1 CELHKILLDSVRGQS
16 KAPGQFRIDQNWIGK
31 AGCSIEQAS
40 FVPPAP
46 LQLPNF
52 LQAWEAYMDFDDS
65 DFLLQAAVVH
75 AQFELLHP
83 FKDGNGR
90 IGRILIPLFLYQKKA
105 LSEPMFYLSEY
116 LEANRDE
123 YYQGLKGISEQGDW
137 NTWIAFFLKAISV
150 QAKQNS
156 LRVRAIMALYEE
168 MKITIQD
175 ITHSQYA
182 VHLLDALFNK
192 PIFKTSDLVKQLKQ
206 TYGIHEKT
214 TPGLLRQLKE
224 AGILRELQV
233 GSGRRAAVLCFP
245 RLINLAEG
253 KDVL

>member
-1 CELHKILLDSVRGQS
+1 MEL
-16 KAPGQFRIDQNWIGK
+16 
-31 AGCSIEQAS
+31 
-40 FVPPAP
+40 
-46 LQLPNF
+46 
-52 LQAWEAYMDFDDS
+52 FD
-65 DFLLQAAVVH
+65 VV
-75 AQFELLHP
+75 FS
-83 FKDGNGR
+83 NGR

-116 LEANRDE
+116 LEENPDA
-123 YYQGLKGISEQGDW
+123 YYHHLKAISEHGDW
-137 NTWIAFFLKAISV
+137 NGWIAFFLTAITE

-156 LRVRAIMALYEE
+156 IRVRAIMALYEE
-168 MKITIQD
+168 MKVTIQD

-192 PIFKTSDLVKQLKQ
+192 PIFKTSDLVKQLREA
-206 TYGIHEKT
+206 YGIHEKT

-224 AGILRELQV
+224 AGILRELQA

-245 RLINLAEG
+245 RLINLAED